1 MKKIDVDSIL
11 KQKFLDIER
20 EFIMQLMYNS
30 TYLVMY
36 LNENLNQPCGT
47 ELNTIR
53 DILIRKI
60 YYTK

>member
-30 TYLVMY
+30 TYLFMY